1 MNDLDF
7 EDFSNRQIIGNI
19 IDIDLN
25 RESALTVAEFRIPEC
40 GDRERRTRR
49 AGFVVVPVLEG
60 KGGEFFAE
68 NWSRVVEVIARQCL
82 MLEDFVL
89 EPAFTSSHP
98 LAFEQ
103 SDPAGVVPF
112 AEIIPVQREAI

>member
-7 EDFSNRQIIGNI
+7 KDFSNRQIIGSI

-25 RESALTVAEFRIPEC
+25 RESSLRVTEVVFEEC
-40 GDRERRTRR
+40 DRESRRE
-49 AGFVVVPVLEG
+49 GFVVVPANNI

-68 NWSRVVEVIARQCL
+68 NWRGVVEEISRQHL

-89 EPAFTSSHP
+89 EPAATSSHP
-98 LAFEQ
+98 LAFEK
-103 SDPAGVVPF
+103 SDPS
-112 AEIIPVQREAI
+112 